1 MTDLALCYFIFQL
14 EAGTS
19 EKVCLVSRDEQSVL
33 VVTYRDL
40 KTCFESAFSEIVS
53 ASLTWNLA
61 NESSYHS
68 LVWIEGYRIVCVTLE
83 ESLARKRCESRVYTW
98 GMKQVFSPCH
108 VDSFLARNS
117 LRKERTNFTVPSG
130 FGQTDSTW
138 FNFFG
143 YTFFLRWTGW
153 ANEFYIFYNIF
164 NIVDSNSLNVFGHV
178 LYDFECCW
186 IFDPFVRS
194 LTFMRGRIVKAF
206 ILTI

>member
-61 NESSYHS
+61 KESSYHS
-68 LVWIEGYRIVCVTLE
+68 LVWIEGYKIVGVTLE
-83 ESLARKRCESRVYTW
+83 ESLARKTCESRVYTW

-108 VDSFLARNS
+108 ADSFLATNS
-117 LRKERTNFTVPSG
+117 LINERTNFTVPSG

-143 YTFFLRWTGW
+143 YTFFFT
-153 ANEFYIFYNIF
+153 
-164 NIVDSNSLNVFGHV
+164 LNGVGK
-178 LYDFECCW
+178 W
-186 IFDPFVRS
+186 ILD
-194 LTFMRGRIVKAF
+194 L
-206 ILTI
+206 LQHL